1 MLIWIILT
9 RIEKYLKFM
18 LEINS
23 LQGVKQVEYEKG
35 HYFVLDDFYI
45 WPNQILGIL
54 DQSKPSLWKAWE
66 KPSFNGIHFFDQ
78 RHKLYHPEMNQVIT
92 VLERFLQ
99 SKSKY
104 IDSNILTNLI
114 QFKSS
119 EFNDYE
125 NNFWWPHID
134 HCKFTAIIYLNYDQD
149 SGTNLYQQI
158 KADPKGEI
166 EHFMPWRPK
175 IRYKLL
181 TTINSGFNRLAI
193 FPGNQLHGMSIN
205 NSNYFN
211 SNWRL
216 NQVIFFD

>member
-1 MLIWIILT
+1 MFLIYQNIIKLSSS
-9 RIEKYLKFM
+9 IFGLF
-18 LEINS
+18 I
-23 LQGVKQVEYEKG
+23 
-35 HYFVLDDFYI
+35 FVV
-45 WPNQILGIL
+45 
-54 DQSKPSLWKAWE
+54 
-66 KPSFNGIHFFDQ
+66 SFF
-78 RHKLYHPEMNQVIT
+78 
-92 VLERFLQ
+92 
-99 SKSKY
+99 
-104 IDSNILTNLI
+104 LI
-114 QFKSS
+114 QLSVSFINITPI
-119 EFNDYE
+119 EFLIKPLLISKINDYE